1 MSAFTRLV
9 SMLQPC
15 RSMPASR
22 QLLNDQYR
30 KGKWDY
36 LWSLSEFARFSVVA
50 GYCRLLRPGGCV
62 LEVGCGEGVLQDRM
76 DQSSYR
82 KYVGIDLSDDAIQRA
97 QARVQS
103 TAANGLL
110 PVTFV
115 VADALAYVPSE
126 TFDVIVFNE
135 SLDYFADP
143 VAAVSRYERFLT
155 GNGIFIVSNFRGP
168 DTMRWKQIWR
178 RLAHVYTTDDA
189 TSVTN
194 NSGMTWDIRVLSPAT
209 HDRLS

>member
-1 MSAFTRLV
+1 
-9 SMLQPC
+9 MLLPY

-50 GYCRLLRPGGCV
+50 GYCRLLRPGGSV

-103 TAANGLL
+103 TAASGRLL

-115 VADALAYVPSE
+115 VANALAYVPAE

-135 SLDYFADP
+135 SLEYFTDP
-143 VAAVSRYERFLT
+143 VAAVRRYEGFLT
-155 GNGIFIVSNFRGP
+155 GDGIFIVSIFRGP
-168 DTMRWKQIWR
+168 DTMRWKRIWR
-178 RLAHVYTTDDA
+178 RLAHVYTTDDS

-194 NSGMTWDIRVLSPAT
+194 KSGMTWDIRVLSPTTDEQSA
-209 HDRLS
+209 